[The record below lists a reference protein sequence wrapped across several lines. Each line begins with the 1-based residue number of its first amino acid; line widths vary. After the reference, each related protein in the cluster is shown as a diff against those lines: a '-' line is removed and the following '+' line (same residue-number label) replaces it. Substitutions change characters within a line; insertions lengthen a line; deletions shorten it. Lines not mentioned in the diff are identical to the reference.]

1 MEWLTQNWIWI
12 AILIGV
18 VAFLGFSRRSHGG
31 HLTHDNGDGSAG
43 RVRLGGCCGG
53 GNGKSVLATVEG
65 ARVAAASRRERGE
78 HGKQPPSDKP
88 GAAHGHQH

>member
-12 AILIGV
+12 AVLIGV
-18 VAFLGFSRRSHGG
+18 VAFLGFSRRGHGRHGNHGG
-31 HLTHDNGDGSAG
+31 EHGATGH
-43 RVRLGGCCGG
+43 VRLGGCCGG
-53 GNGKSVLATVEG
+53 
-65 ARVAAASRRERGE
+65 